1 MQTTLSSLHARLRVR
16 GRGNPHWIGVAGVRA
31 STIPQTRHL
40 RWLALV
46 LITALAAALRL
57 ADLGAVRL
65 DPFYDAAVRS
75 MGLSWH
81 NFFFGA
87 YEPGGSV
94 SIDKPPV
101 DLWLQVASVKL
112 LGWSSTS
119 LKLPE
124 ALAGTA
130 SVPLLYAAVRRP
142 FGAIAGLVSALA
154 LATLPIE
161 VVTAR
166 SDTMDAVMMM
176 LLVVALLLLVRASET
191 GGTAWLLAAAAA
203 LGLAFNVKLLESL
216 VALPGLFAIAWLGL
230 PRQSRAIPT
239 APRGRRAWQ
248 LAAAA
253 GVYLAIALSW
263 LSATLL
269 FPAHERPYAIGSTN
283 GSAWNAAFVFN
294 GTERLSG
301 KTTEVGQSPA
311 TPAPHAED
319 TSRPR
324 TAGTPLQA
332 RTIAGRGGTTSRRA
346 TTSTTPPPPSPTRLL
361 ARGGEL
367 PAKWL
372 GWEAFVALLLG
383 IAVVIS
389 LIRARDDRR
398 VQRATA
404 VGVFVWLL
412 TGIVLFSAMVRLHP
426 RYVESFTPAV
436 AAMYGIGVAWVAGTP
451 NRARLLAPALTALL
465 VIPLVASVQAARA
478 KTSDAGNVGALN
490 GEEQRLLS
498 SYLLAHQGGAH
509 YELAA
514 GEATN
519 VASLIVQDARPV
531 LMLTTYNG
539 LPFTSVTRLKQ
550 LIARGEVRYAFLDS
564 VCGPHPSKTVAG
576 CAPAALWVR
585 AHGADVS
592 LQAGLH
598 ARGLLWRLPGAIP
611 SEDTRRKATPRAD
624 PLKEHSHASARPRGS
639 VA

>member
-1 MQTTLSSLHARLRVR
+1 MRY
-16 GRGNPHWIGVAGVRA
+16 
-31 STIPQTRHL
+31 L
-40 RWLALV
+40 RWLALA
-46 LITALAAALRL
+46 LITALAATLRL
-57 ADLGAVRL
+57 VDLGAVRL

-130 SVPLLYAAVRRP
+130 SIPLLYGAVRRP

-154 LATLPIE
+154 LAVLPIE

-176 LLVVALLLLVRASET
+176 LLVLALLMLVRACCPTDAPET
-191 GGTAWLLAAAAA
+191 SARTASTAWLLGAAAA
-203 LGLAFNVKLLESL
+203 LGMAFNVKLLESM
-216 VALPGLFAIAWLGL
+216 VALPGLFVIAWVGL
-230 PRQSRAIPT
+230 PRQSRDTIAP
-239 APRGRRAWQ
+239 PRGRRAWQ

-269 FPAHERPYAIGSTN
+269 FPAHDRPYAIGSTN

-301 KTTEVGQSPA
+301 KTTEVGQGSGSL
-311 TPAPHAED
+311 APHADD
-319 TSRPR
+319 TSRP
-324 TAGTPLQA
+324 TISGAPPQA
-332 RTIAGRGGTTSRRA
+332 SSLAGRVGTASRP
-346 TTSTTPPPPSPTRLL
+346 TTTGTTPPPPSPTRLL

-372 GWEAFVALLLG
+372 GWEALVALLLG
-383 IAVVIS
+383 VAVVVS
-389 LIRARDDRR
+389 VLRTGDSEQR
-398 VQRATA
+398 VRRATA
-404 VGVFVWLL
+404 IGVFVWLL

-436 AAMYGIGVAWVAGTP
+436 AAMYGIGVAWIAGTG
-451 NRARLLAPALTALL
+451 NRGRLAALGLTALL
-465 VIPLVASVQAARA
+465 AIPLAATIQAVRA
-478 KTSDAGNVGALN
+478 KSSDAGNVGALN

-498 SYLLAHQGGAH
+498 SYLLAHQGGAR

-539 LPFTSVTRLKQ
+539 LPFTSVARLKQ
-550 LIARGEVRYAFLDS
+550 LIARDEVRYAFLDS
-564 VCGPHPSKTVAG
+564 VCLGRSPKTVAG

-585 AHGADVS
+585 AHGTDVS
-592 LQAGLH
+592 LRAGLH
-598 ARGLLWRLPGAIP
+598 ARGILWRLPGASAPEGIL
-611 SEDTRRKATPRAD
+611 SGERPRAD
-624 PLKEHSHASARPRGS
+624 PPKTSSLASARTRGS

>member
-1 MQTTLSSLHARLRVR
+1 VR
-16 GRGNPHWIGVAGVRA
+16 TP
-31 STIPQTRHL
+31 TIPQTSHL
-40 RWLALV
+40 RWLALA
-46 LITALAAALRL
+46 LITVLAAALRL
-57 ADLGAVRL
+57 IDLGAVRL

-112 LGWSSTS
+112 LGWGSTS

-124 ALAGTA
+124 ALAGTV

-142 FGAIAGLVSALA
+142 YGAIAGLVSALA
-154 LATLPIE
+154 LAVMPIE

-176 LLVVALLLLVRASET
+176 LVVVALLMLVRACET
-191 GGTAWLLAAAAA
+191 GSTTWLLGAAAA
-203 LGLAFNVKLLESL
+203 LGLAFNVKLLESM
-216 VALPGLFAIAWLGL
+216 VALPGLFVIAWLGL
-230 PRQSRAIPT
+230 PRDAGAFSA
-239 APRGRRAWQ
+239 ARRRRRVWQ
-248 LAAAA
+248 LVAAA

-269 FPAHERPYAIGSTN
+269 FPAHDRPYAIGSTN

-301 KTTEVGQSPA
+301 KTTEVGQAAAPA
-311 TPAPHAED
+311 AQHG
-319 TSRPR
+319 S
-324 TAGTPLQA
+324 G
-332 RTIAGRGGTTSRRA
+332 TSRRVI
-346 TTSTTPPPPSPTRLL
+346 TGTTPAPPSPTRLL
-361 ARGGEL
+361 ARSGEL

-372 GWEAFVALLLG
+372 GWEALVALMLG
-383 IAVVIS
+383 LAVVVS
-389 LIRARDDRR
+389 SRRARDDDQR

-404 VGVFVWLL
+404 IGVFVWLL
-412 TGIVLFSAMVRLHP
+412 TGVVLFSAMVRLHP

-436 AAMYGIGVAWVAGTP
+436 AAMYGIGVAWVAGRG
-451 NRARLLAPALTALL
+451 NHGRLGALVLVALLA
-465 VIPLVASVQAARA
+465 IPLVASVQAVRA
-478 KTSDAGNVGALN
+478 KTSDAGNVGALG

-498 SYLLAHQGGAH
+498 SYLLGHQGSAH

-519 VASLIVQDARPV
+519 VASLIVQDVRPV

-539 LPFTSVTRLKQ
+539 LPLTSVARLKA
-550 LIARGEVRYAFLDS
+550 LIARGEVRYAFLNS
-564 VCGPHPSKTVAG
+564 VCGPHPSSTVAG

-585 AHGADVS
+585 AHGTDVS
-592 LQAGLH
+592 QQADLH
-598 ARGLLWRLPGAIP
+598 ARGVLWRLPAGTP
-611 SEDTRRKATPRAD
+611 SGSPLGKAAPRTNRLKTRSP
-624 PLKEHSHASARPRGS
+624 ASARPRRS

>member
-1 MQTTLSSLHARLRVR
+1 MCVAHATTLSSLHTRLRVR
-16 GRGNPHWIGVAGVRA
+16 GRGNPHWISVPGVR
-31 STIPQTRHL
+31 TQTRYLH
-40 RWLALV
+40 WLALA

-57 ADLGAVRL
+57 VDLGAVRL

-81 NFFFGA
+81 NFFFGV

-154 LATLPIE
+154 LAVLPIE

-176 LLVVALLLLVRASET
+176 LLVLALLMLVRACCPS
-191 GGTAWLLAAAAA
+191 GGTKTSGRPASTAWLLGAAAV
-203 LGLAFNVKLLESL
+203 LGVAFNVKLLESM
-216 VALPGLFAIAWLGL
+216 VALPGLFLIAWLGL
-230 PRQSRAIPT
+230 PRQSRDTTRPS
-239 APRGRRAWQ
+239 RGRRAWQ

-269 FPAHERPYAIGSTN
+269 FPAHDRPYAIGSTN

-301 KTTEVGQSPA
+301 KTTEVGQGS
-311 TPAPHAED
+311 APLAQHAND
-319 TSRPR
+319 TSRS
-324 TAGTPLQA
+324 TIEGTPPQA
-332 RTIAGRGGTTSRRA
+332 RTIARSGATTRRRA
-346 TTSTTPPPPSPTRLL
+346 TTGTTPPPPSPTRLL

-367 PAKWL
+367 PAKWF
-372 GWEAFVALLLG
+372 GWEALVALLLG
-383 IAVVIS
+383 AAVVVS
-389 LIRARDDRR
+389 VLRAGDGKQR
-398 VQRATA
+398 VRRATA
-404 VGVFVWLL
+404 IGVFVWLL
-412 TGIVLFSAMVRLHP
+412 TGVVLFSAMVRLHP

-436 AAMYGIGVAWVAGTP
+436 AAMYGIGVAWIADTG
-451 NRARLLAPALTALL
+451 NRGRLAALALTVLLA
-465 VIPLVASVQAARA
+465 IPLVASIQAVRA
-478 KTSDAGNVGALN
+478 KSSDAGNVGALN

-498 SYLLAHQGGAH
+498 SYLLAHQDGAR

-531 LMLTTYNG
+531 LVLTTYNG
-539 LPFTSVTRLKQ
+539 LPFTSVARLKQ
-550 LIARGEVRYAFLDS
+550 LIAAGEVRYAFLDS
-564 VCGPHPSKTVAG
+564 VCGTHPSKTVAG

-592 LQAGLH
+592 LNAGLH
-598 ARGLLWRLPGAIP
+598 ERGVLWRL
-611 SEDTRRKATPRAD
+611 SR
-624 PLKEHSHASARPRGS
+624 ASA
-639 VA
+639 

>member
-1 MQTTLSSLHARLRVR
+1 VR
-16 GRGNPHWIGVAGVRA
+16 TP
-31 STIPQTRHL
+31 TIPQTSHL
-40 RWLALV
+40 RWLALA
-46 LITALAAALRL
+46 LITVLAAGLRL
-57 ADLGAVRL
+57 VDLGAVRL

-112 LGWSSTS
+112 LGWGSTS

-124 ALAGTA
+124 ALAGTV

-154 LATLPIE
+154 LAVLPIE
-161 VVTAR
+161 VITAR

-176 LLVVALLLLVRASET
+176 LLVVALLMLVRACET
-191 GGTAWLLAAAAA
+191 GSTAWLLGAAAT
-203 LGLAFNVKLLESL
+203 LGLAFDVKLLESM

-230 PRQSRAIPT
+230 PRDAGASSAAQ
-239 APRGRRAWQ
+239 RGRRVWQ

-269 FPAHERPYAIGSTN
+269 FAAHERPYAIGSTN

-294 GTERLSG
+294 GAERLSG

-311 TPAPHAED
+311 PLAQYPED
-319 TSRPR
+319 NSRS
-324 TAGTPLQA
+324 TIAGTPPRA
-332 RTIAGRGGTTSRRA
+332 RPLAERGGTASRPA
-346 TTSTTPPPPSPTRLL
+346 STGTTPPPPSPTRLL

-372 GWEAFVALLLG
+372 GWMAFVALLLG
-383 IAVVIS
+383 IAVVAS
-389 LIRARDDRR
+389 VTRASDADQR
-398 VQRATA
+398 VRRATA
-404 VGVFVWLL
+404 IGVFVWLL

-436 AAMYGIGVAWVAGTP
+436 AAMYGIGVAWVASRGT
-451 NRARLLAPALTALL
+451 RGRLVALVLAALLA
-465 VIPLVASVQAARA
+465 IPLVASVQAVRAR
-478 KTSDAGNVGALN
+478 TSDAGNVGALN
-490 GEEQRLLS
+490 VAEQRLLS
-498 SYLLAHQGGAH
+498 SYLLTHQGSAR

-519 VASLIVQDARPV
+519 VASLIAQDARPV
-531 LMLTTYNG
+531 LVLTTYNG
-539 LPFTSVTRLKQ
+539 LPFTSVARLKR
-550 LIARGEVRYAFLDS
+550 LIAAGEVRYAFLDS
-564 VCGPHPSKTVAG
+564 VCGAHPTKTVAG

-585 AHGADVS
+585 AHGTDVS
-592 LQAGLH
+592 LDAGLH
-598 ARGLLWRLPGAIP
+598 ERGVLWRLP
-611 SEDTRRKATPRAD
+611 R
-624 PLKEHSHASARPRGS
+624 ASA
-639 VA
+639 

>member
-1 MQTTLSSLHARLRVR
+1 M
-16 GRGNPHWIGVAGVRA
+16 RA
-31 STIPQTRHL
+31 PTIPPRAQL
-40 RWLALV
+40 RWLALA

-57 ADLGAVRL
+57 VDLGAVRL

-112 LGWSSTS
+112 LGWGSTS

-142 FGAIAGLVSALA
+142 FGALAGLVAALA

-176 LLVVALLLLVRASET
+176 LLVVALLALVLACESGRT
-191 GGTAWLLAAAAA
+191 VWLLAAAGA
-203 LGLAFNVKLLESL
+203 LGLAFNVKLLESI
-216 VALPGLFAIAWLGL
+216 VALPGLFVLVCMGL
-230 PRQSRAIPT
+230 PPQRNSASAR
-239 APRGRRAWQ
+239 RYGRLARQ

-253 GVYLAIALSW
+253 CVYVLVALSW

-269 FPAHERPYAIGSTN
+269 FPASERPYAIGSTN

-294 GTERLSG
+294 GSERLNG
-301 KTTEVGQSPA
+301 KTTEVGQAPVVVKHGVGVSRPA
-311 TPAPHAED
+311 T
-319 TSRPR
+319 T
-324 TAGTPLQA
+324 
-332 RTIAGRGGTTSRRA
+332 GTTPA
-346 TTSTTPPPPSPTRLL
+346 PPSPTRLL
-361 ARGGEL
+361 ARSGEL

-372 GWEAFVALLLG
+372 GWEALMALIFG
-383 IAVVIS
+383 AAVVVS
-389 LIRARDDRR
+389 VSGLDHSDAAPDADADGKQR
-398 VQRATA
+398 VRRATA
-404 VGVFVWLL
+404 IGLFVWLA
-412 TGIVLFSAMVRLHP
+412 TGIALFSAMVRLHP
-426 RYVESFTPAV
+426 RYVESFVPAV
-436 AAMYGIGVAWVAGTP
+436 AAMYGIGVALAAGT
-451 NRARLLAPALTALL
+451 LAKRVQPVRTTVRVRQALAAALTALL
-465 VIPLVASVQAARA
+465 AVPLVASIQAAQA
-478 KTSDAGNVGALN
+478 HTSDAGNVGALS

-498 SYLLAHQGGAH
+498 SYLLAHQGGAR

-519 VASLIVQDARPV
+519 VASLIVKDGRPV

-539 LPFTSVTRLKQ
+539 LPFTSVAKLKRLIEQ
-550 LIARGEVRYAFLDS
+550 RQVRYAFLDS
-564 VCGPHPSKTVAG
+564 ACGPRPSKTVAG

-585 AHGADVS
+585 AHGTDVS
-592 LQAGLH
+592 AKAGLR
-598 ARGLLWRLPGAIP
+598 ARGVLWRLPGA
-611 SEDTRRKATPRAD
+611 PREVPA
-624 PLKEHSHASARPRGS
+624 
-639 VA
+639 